1 MTNEEL
7 LQSTLNATIERMG
20 RQATSYE
27 AEIANLN
34 AQIIVLSSQINE
46 LNERSKEKAVDQ
58 NP

>member
-20 RQATSYE
+20 KQATSYE

-34 AQIIVLSSQINE
+34 AQIILLNNRLNE
-46 LNERSKEKAVDQ
+46 LLKEPIENAD
-58 NP
+58 

>member
-20 RQATSYE
+20 KQATSYE

-34 AQIIVLSSQINE
+34 AQIILLNNRLQE
-46 LNERSKEKAVDQ
+46 LSKEQTQDD
-58 NP
+58 N